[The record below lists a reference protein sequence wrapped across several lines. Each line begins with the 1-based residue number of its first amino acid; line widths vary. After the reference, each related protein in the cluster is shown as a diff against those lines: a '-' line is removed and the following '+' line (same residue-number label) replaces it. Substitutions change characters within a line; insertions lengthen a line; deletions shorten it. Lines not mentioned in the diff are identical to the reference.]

1 MTARQP
7 STLSNFDDL
16 RRITAGKVADTP
28 YLDQLLLGPFTCT
41 AAESIRPIY
50 TSIYF
55 RPGRQEVL
63 YICLGH
69 SRELPTPKSMGANI
83 QFNEIVRSHD
93 KTPEATTVLVATRI
107 QSRSSGLS

>member
-16 RRITAGKVADTP
+16 RRITAGKVADTLH
-28 YLDQLLLGPFTCT
+28 LDQLLLGPFTCT

-55 RPGRQEVL
+55 RPGRQGTHLRYQLMLSEPEHL
-63 YICLGH
+63 FTTD
-69 SRELPTPKSMGANI
+69 RKS
-83 QFNEIVRSHD
+83 V
-93 KTPEATTVLVATRI
+93 V
-107 QSRSSGLS
+107 